1 MKPRSPEDCPADI
14 SEKDVIEAMREIPG
28 YLDITPADFRA
39 VYLAAYRQAV
49 RRIGRSVRAAAI
61 MTRPVVSLRPEMP
74 LAEASRLLAQHRISG
89 APVAD
94 AAERVVG
101 VLSEKDFLALLGV
114 GPGGSFMQVVALCLG
129 GRGCPTAGG
138 RKRTVA
144 EAMSAPA
151 VTVGEAA
158 TLSEMAAL
166 MAAKG
171 INRLPVV
178 DGAGRLVGI
187 VTRSALVGATCAL
200 EA

>member
-1 MKPRSPEDCPADI
+1 MTPTTPEACPTDI

-49 RRIGRSVRAAAI
+49 KRLGMSVRAAGI
-61 MTRPVVSLRPEMP
+61 MTRPVVSLKPEMP
-74 LAEASRLLAQHRISG
+74 LAEAARILARHRISG
-89 APVAD
+89 APVVD
-94 AAERVVG
+94 AAGRVAG
-101 VLSEKDFLALLGV
+101 VLSEKDFLALLGF
-114 GPGGSFMQVVALCLG
+114 GRGESFMQVVALCLG
-129 GRGCPTAGG
+129 GQGCPAAGG
-138 RKRTVA
+138 RQRTVA

-158 TLSEMAAL
+158 TLAEMAAL

-171 INRLPVV
+171 VNRLPVV
-178 DGAGRLVGI
+178 DDRGGLVGI
-187 VTRSALVGATCAL
+187 VTRAALVGAACAL